1 MPIKRV
7 AHRKRMAKKGAKK
20 QAVGWIASAFVEMD
34 LKKLKK
40 EGFLA
45 EYVEVI
51 FPHTE
56 VIPVP
61 PLGFRM
67 MFLAFLLCGFSHPA
81 HHWAVV
87 HYGVLLHQL
96 TSNSLLHVA
105 CLITLCEAFLGI
117 NPH

>member
-1 MPIKRV
+1 MPIKRI

-81 HHWAVV
+81 HKFLC
-87 HYGVLLHQL
+87 GLLFIM
-96 TSNSLLHVA
+96 A
-105 CLITLCEAFLGI
+105 CCCISSRQILFCTLPA
-117 NPH
+117 